1 MKIMMFSV
9 DDPRDYDQRSAKTYP
24 KLGLISLVGYA
35 RKYLDWAHEIV
46 FQYGDMMLDGLT
58 AAGVAD
64 RVAAEAPDMVC
75 LSALSYN
82 EAAFHDV
89 AAAIRAA
96 MPKTMIVAG
105 GPYVSSSRLSVLDD
119 ANVDVLVFDEG
130 EESFVAL
137 LSALRDKRA
146 LDRVPGLGLRVDG
159 QPVATKAQELID
171 PLETIPLPAYD
182 LIDFD
187 AYAARNQHLR
197 SGGRFA
203 PLVTSR
209 GCPFRCVYCHALH
222 GKKTRFRS
230 AEHVLDE
237 IEHLYRVHGVTLFYI
252 YDDIFNLDKQR
263 AKAICRGIIDRKLDI
278 GLDFLNGLRGDMMD
292 AELISLMLDAG
303 TYYFAYAVET
313 ATPRLQDEIKKYND
327 LDALAETIATTV
339 DLSDGRAVIATYNM
353 VGFPGES
360 EDEIWNTI
368 RYNLGLAH
376 HIADVAVAIPQE
388 GTELFEI
395 ARREGYR
402 PDGARTLNYVG
413 DAPLSASSHIGRQ
426 RLTEMVDTFKS
437 AFFDTRRMERL
448 QELATETGPSRQRQY
463 LGAFVQG
470 YLNISDGQSRP
481 ANAALHA
488 GGSVHQHEFAES
500 APL

>member
-1 MKIMMFSV
+1 
-9 DDPRDYDQRSAKTYP
+9 
-24 KLGLISLVGYA
+24 
-35 RKYLDWAHEIV
+35 
-46 FQYGDMMLDGLT
+46 
-58 AAGVAD
+58 
-64 RVAAEAPDMVC
+64 
-75 LSALSYN
+75 
-82 EAAFHDV
+82 V
-89 AAAIRAA
+89 AAAIRTAA
-96 MPKTMIVAG
+96 PRTLIVAG
-105 GPYVSSSRLSVLDD
+105 GPYVSSSRLSVLEDG
-119 ANVDVLVFDEG
+119 NVDVLVFDEG

-137 LSALRDKRA
+137 LDALREKRA
-146 LDRVPGLGLRVDG
+146 LDTVPGLGLRVEG
-159 QPVATKAQELID
+159 TPVATPARELID
-171 PLETIPLPAYD
+171 PIETIPLPAYD

-187 AYAARNQHLR
+187 AYAAQNQHLR

-237 IEHLYRVHGVTLFYI
+237 IEHLYKVYGVTLFYI

-263 AKAICRGIIDRKLDI
+263 AKTICRGIIDRKLDI

-327 LDALAETIATTV
+327 LDTLAETISTTV

-368 RYNLGLAH
+368 RYNLSLDH
-376 HIADVAVAIPQE
+376 HIADVAVTIPQE
-388 GTELFEI
+388 GTELFRI
-395 ARREGYR
+395 AQREGYR
-402 PDGARTLNYVG
+402 PDGARTLNYAG
-413 DAPLSASSHIGRQ
+413 DAPLSASSLISRQ

-437 AFFDTRRMERL
+437 AFFDDRRMSRL
-448 QELATETGPSRQRQY
+448 QALAKETGPTRQRQY
-463 LGAFVQG
+463 LGAFVTG

-481 ANAALHA
+481 SNAALHT
-488 GGSVHQHEFAES
+488 GGSARRHAFAES
-500 APL
+500 AAI

>member
-9 DDPRDYDQRSAKTYP
+9 DDPKDYDQRSAKTYP

-35 RKYLDWAHEIV
+35 RKHLDWADEIV
-46 FQYGDMMLDGLT
+46 FRYGDMMLDGLT
-58 AAGVAD
+58 AADVGA
-64 RVAAEAPDMVC
+64 RVAAEAPHMVC

-82 EAAFHDV
+82 ETAFHDV
-89 AAAIRAA
+89 AASIRAVA
-96 MPKTMIVAG
+96 PRTLIVAG
-105 GPYVSSSRLSVLDD
+105 GPYVSSSRLSVLEDE
-119 ANVDVLVFDEG
+119 NVDVLVFDEG

-137 LSALRDKRA
+137 LDALREERA
-146 LDRVPGLGLRVDG
+146 LDTVPGLGLRVG
-159 QPVATKAQELID
+159 GKPFATPARELID

-230 AEHVLDE
+230 AEHVLEE

-263 AKAICRGIIDRKLDI
+263 AKAICRGIINRKLDI

-292 AELISLMLDAG
+292 AELIALMLDAG

-368 RYNLGLAH
+368 RYNLDLDH
-376 HIADVAVAIPQE
+376 HIADIAVTIPQE
-388 GTELFEI
+388 GTELFQM
-395 ARREGYR
+395 AQREGYR
-402 PDGARTLNYVG
+402 PDGARTLNYAG
-413 DAPLSASSHIGRQ
+413 GAPLSASSRISRQ
-426 RLTEMVDTFKS
+426 RLTEMMDTFKS
-437 AFFDTRRMERL
+437 AFFDDRRMTRL
-448 QELATETGPSRQRQY
+448 QTLAAETGPTRQRQY
-463 LGAFVQG
+463 LGSFVKG
-470 YLNISDGQSRP
+470 YLDIADGQSLP
-481 ANAALHA
+481 ANAALHT
-488 GGSVHQHEFAES
+488 GGSVRQHAFDES
-500 APL
+500 AVQ